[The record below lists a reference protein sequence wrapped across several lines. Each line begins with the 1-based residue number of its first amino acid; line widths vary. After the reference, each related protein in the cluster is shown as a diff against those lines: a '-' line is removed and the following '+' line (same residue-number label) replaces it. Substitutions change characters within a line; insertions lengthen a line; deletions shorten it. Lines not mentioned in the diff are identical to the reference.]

1 MEKTAVKK
9 KEVPG
14 RRLVD
19 LVLSW
24 SIEDVRNEDLYKNQ
38 DTTNTTE
45 ERHLQNLGRPYK
57 SIALLHGSACMDR
70 ESNTVSARI
79 KEEGRKQS

>member
-1 MEKTAVKK
+1 MEKTAMKK

-24 SIEDVRNEDLYKNQ
+24 SIEDVRNEDLYK
-38 DTTNTTE
+38 
-45 ERHLQNLGRPYK
+45 
-57 SIALLHGSACMDR
+57 
-70 ESNTVSARI
+70 
-79 KEEGRKQS
+79 KQVCPPTSSL

>member
-9 KEVPG
+9 KEAPG

-24 SIEDVRNEDLYKNQ
+24 SIEDVRNEDLYK
-38 DTTNTTE
+38 
-45 ERHLQNLGRPYK
+45 
-57 SIALLHGSACMDR
+57 
-70 ESNTVSARI
+70 
-79 KEEGRKQS
+79 KQVCPPKLSPTSSL